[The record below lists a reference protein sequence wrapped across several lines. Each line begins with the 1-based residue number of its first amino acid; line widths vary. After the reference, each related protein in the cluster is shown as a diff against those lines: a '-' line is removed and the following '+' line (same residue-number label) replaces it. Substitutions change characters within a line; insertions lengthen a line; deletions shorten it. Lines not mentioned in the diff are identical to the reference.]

1 MLSKFKTGNRKKV
14 YKLNT
19 KSRAPGLLLIIG
31 ILALILF
38 AIVSWGVYVDSS
50 WVNALDMTLIDAIQS
65 QVSQG
70 KTDLL
75 IILTEVGNIR
85 VAIGLTILL
94 VLILFIKKWYAAGLW
109 FGGTILVCA
118 AVITK
123 VLKKVFDRS
132 RPDFMQLI
140 EKTTESFPSGHAT
153 ATTIFYGLLGLAII
167 LLISTLWKR
176 VIVGFITL
184 ALISF
189 ILVSRIY
196 LGVHF
201 PTDVIA
207 GFLYGSGAVFISLG
221 VYQLMAESLQ
231 TLLKKFKLNDQ
242 SETFSDHSIY
252 IRRNY

>member
-1 MLSKFKTGNRKKV
+1 M
-14 YKLNT
+14 NT
-19 KSRAPGLLLIIG
+19 KSRVPGLLITTG

-38 AIVSWGVYVDSS
+38 GIVSSGVYADSS
-50 WVNALDMTLIDAIQS
+50 WINTLDMTLIDAIQS
-65 QVSQG
+65 QVNQG

-75 IILTEVGNIR
+75 IMLTEVGNIR
-85 VAIGLTILL
+85 VTIGLTILI

-118 AVITK
+118 AIITK
-123 VLKKVFDRS
+123 ILKKAFDRS

-167 LLISTLWKR
+167 LLISTLWKK

-184 ALISF
+184 ALISL

-207 GFLYGSGAVFISLG
+207 GFLYGSSSVLISLG
-221 VYQLMAESLQ
+221 VYQLVAAPLQ
-231 TLLKKFKLNDQ
+231 IILKKFKLNDQ